1 MNLALRRCKSQ
12 GKKITAEQV
21 LNPSFAEKIVKLN
34 EGYYIFR
41 TLRNS
46 PAYLSSKK
54 KDVFVMIRQLGLPT
68 WFISL
73 SSADTRWQDLLK
85 TLSTLDG
92 KTLSQE
98 EIEDLTW
105 NEKSKL
111 VKQDPV
117 TCARFF
123 DNRVQL
129 FINTFLKSPHN
140 PLGVV
145 TDLFRRVEF
154 QNRGSPHI
162 HMLVWTSDAPKH
174 KENSEEEIEAYV
186 DKYVTCGLQ
195 ENNPQMKQ
203 LVELQVHKHSKTCK
217 KGGKSV
223 CRFGFPLP
231 PLPKTMLLEPLDVD
245 IEHYRKMYSDI
256 QKKMND
262 YKDGCSLDY
271 DSFLETVVQ
280 MCEDEYIKCIRSS
293 LKCFS
298 REVHLK

>member
-1 MNLALRRCKSQ
+1 MCLPMEKTKNQCLFTDKDAEFLCFPTIFCGHRRTENEEREVPVHYSDIAKWELRGVDRRAAQSVPNIFFKLKKIQIKQVSDKVNLALRCKSQ

-54 KDVFVMIRQLGLPT
+54 KDVFAMIRQLGLPT

-85 TLSTLDG
+85 TLSTLNG

-162 HMLVWTSDAPKH
+162 HMLLWASDAPK
-174 KENSEEEIEAYV
+174 I
-186 DKYVTCGLQ
+186 
-195 ENNPQMKQ
+195 
-203 LVELQVHKHSKTCK
+203 K
-217 KGGKSV
+217 KIA
-223 CRFGFPLP
+223 R
-231 PLPKTMLLEPLDVD
+231 
-245 IEHYRKMYSDI
+245 RK
-256 QKKMND
+256 
-262 YKDGCSLDY
+262 
-271 DSFLETVVQ
+271 
-280 MCEDEYIKCIRSS
+280 
-293 LKCFS
+293 LK
-298 REVHLK
+298 LM